1 MRGDHGRPERWS
13 CAVSLL
19 RAAEIDVLF
28 AGLPGKFRAI
38 RNHRDQITEL
48 PPGAV
53 RLVESAVCPVQA
65 FRVGER
71 AWGVQFHSEAGADRL
86 DRWDEAALA
95 DAELDLGAL
104 RAEAEEVEPELARNA
119 RLLAA
124 KMARHRAAMT

>member
-1 MRGDHGRPERWS
+1 MRFPDTYTPCPSGSDPTRVRSPEGSGR
-13 CAVSLL
+13 L
-19 RAAEIDVLF
+19 
-28 AGLPGKFRAI
+28 
-38 RNHRDQITEL
+38 N
-48 PPGAV
+48 
-53 RLVESAVCPVQA
+53 
-65 FRVGER
+65 
-71 AWGVQFHSEAGADRL
+71 SEAGADRL